1 MHSLKKFSEGDI
13 LMEEKIMQPV
23 PALTDEKI
31 AYALS
36 EALKKID
43 ANLDVFDTVF
53 PSHASVN
60 NVYTKDE
67 NVNGWNEGFWTGI
80 LWLAYDLTGDEK
92 YRRVAEMQI
101 PTYTKRIKEH
111 LGVDHHDMG
120 FLYTPSCVAAYKL
133 TGNEEAKETALLA
146 ADNLMRRYHEK
157 GEFLQAWG
165 EIGAPDNYRLI
176 IDCLLNIPLLYWAS
190 EVTGD
195 KKYEE
200 VAFKH
205 YKSTAAN
212 IMRPDGSTFH
222 TFYFDPETGKPT
234 KGVTHQGFRD
244 DSCWSRGQAWG
255 IYGPLMTYM
264 YEKNPDA
271 IEFFKRTSRYFMEHL
286 PEDFIAYWDLAFTS
300 GDEERDS
307 SAAAIAACGL
317 IEGANVTGDEGYL
330 NAAKN
335 MINSLIDGY
344 LTKDIP
350 ESNGLLLHAVYGKPM
365 NNGVDECNIWGDY
378 FYMEALARLIKG
390 KDFRAYW

>member
-1 MHSLKKFSEGDI
+1 
-13 LMEEKIMQPV
+13 MEEKIMQPV

-234 KGVTHQGFRD
+234 NGVTHQGFRD

>member
-1 MHSLKKFSEGDI
+1 
-13 LMEEKIMQPV
+13 MEEKIMQPV

-200 VAFKH
+200 IAFKH

>member
-1 MHSLKKFSEGDI
+1 MHLLKKFSEGDI

>member
-1 MHSLKKFSEGDI
+1 
-13 LMEEKIMQPV
+13 MEEKIMQPV

-67 NVNGWNEGFWTGI
+67 NVNGWNEGFWTGM

-146 ADNLMRRYHEK
+146 ADNLIRRYHEK
-157 GEFLQAWG
+157 GEFIQAWG
-165 EIGAPDNYRLI
+165 VIGAPDNYRLI

-234 KGVTHQGFRD
+234 KGVTAQGFGD

-271 IEFFKRTSRYFMEHL
+271 IEFFKRTSKYFMEHL

-317 IEGANVTGDEGYL
+317 IEGANVTGDERYM

-365 NNGVDECNIWGDY
+365 NSGVDECNIWGDY

>member
-1 MHSLKKFSEGDI
+1 
-13 LMEEKIMQPV
+13 MEEKIMQPV

-234 KGVTHQGFRD
+234 NGVTHQGFRD

-350 ESNGLLLHAVYGKPM
+350 ESNGLLLHAVYGKPV
-365 NNGVDECNIWGDY
+365 NNGVD
-378 FYMEALARLIKG
+378 
-390 KDFRAYW
+390 

>member
-1 MHSLKKFSEGDI
+1 
-13 LMEEKIMQPV
+13 MEEKIMQPV

-200 VAFKH
+200 IAFKH

-335 MINSLIDGY
+335 MIHSLIDGY

>member
-1 MHSLKKFSEGDI
+1 MHSLKKFFEGDI

-200 VAFKH
+200 IAFKH

>member
-1 MHSLKKFSEGDI
+1 MHSLKKFFEGDI

>member
-1 MHSLKKFSEGDI
+1 
-13 LMEEKIMQPV
+13 MEEKIMQPV

-212 IMRPDGSTFH
+212 IMRSDGSTFH

>member
-1 MHSLKKFSEGDI
+1 
-13 LMEEKIMQPV
+13 MEEKIMQPV

-157 GEFLQAWG
+157 GKFLQAWG

-234 KGVTHQGFRD
+234 NGVTHQGFRD